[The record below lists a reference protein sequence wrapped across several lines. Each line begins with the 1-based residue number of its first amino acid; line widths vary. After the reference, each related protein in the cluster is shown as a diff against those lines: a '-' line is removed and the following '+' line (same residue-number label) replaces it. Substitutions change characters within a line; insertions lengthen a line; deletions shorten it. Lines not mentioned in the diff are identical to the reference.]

1 MLLAVPLPLGLLA
14 VGLLLRLP
22 DPQPRV
28 RPLVR
33 RPGLLLDLLA
43 AGIPRPLRPV
53 RRLPVRRLARLPVR
67 RRPQARHPPVHHR
80 DPLRVRLRGRALVR
94 LRDLAVSAV

>member
-14 VGLLLRLP
+14 VGRLHPLRLVP
-22 DPQPRV
+22 PPPRA
-28 RPLVR
+28 RPRAR
-33 RPGLLLDLLA
+33 RLDLLA
-43 AGIPRPLRPV
+43 AGIRPV
-53 RRLPVRRLARLPVR
+53 RRRAPRRVPPRG
-67 RRPQARHPPVHHR
+67 RRPQARRPPVHHR

>member
-14 VGLLLRLP
+14 VGRLHP
-22 DPQPRV
+22 LVLQPRARPQV
-28 RPLVR
+28 RH
-33 RPGLLLDLLA
+33 PGLLLDLLA

-53 RRLPVRRLARLPVR
+53 RRLPVRRLARLPVH
-67 RRPQARHPPVHHR
+67 RRPQARRPPVHHR